1 MKNDQIL
8 DRLQEIFRDVL
19 NDQNLI
25 ILPKMS
31 AEDIEDWDSLS
42 HVNLIV
48 SIQKDFKIKFKL
60 GEVETLNN
68 IGDMIE
74 LIKQKI

>member
-19 NDQNLI
+19 NDQNLT